1 MSNQVDLYAETQ
13 ASLIGDDNQPSLTL
27 KNTSTAPGLQ
37 VDKLLVTGA
46 ATIAGQANFAG
57 SLTGNLT
64 IASNATEGL
73 PLSLVKSGVIGSP
86 SVALIAYQVS
96 GASVPV
102 FELKSNSLVSA
113 VSIVFAASANWAG
126 LALIRVKYSD
136 GTTYGWIPVLPPA
149 VVTAAA
155 I

>member
-1 MSNQVDLYAETQ
+1 MSNLTDLNAEIG
-13 ASLIGDDNQPSLTL
+13 ASIIGDDAEPTLTL
-27 KNTSTAPGLQ
+27 KNTSTGPGLKA
-37 VDKLLVTGA
+37 DRLLVTGA
-46 ATIAGQANFAG
+46 ATIAGQTNFAG

-73 PLSLVKSGVIGSP
+73 PLSLVKSGAIGSP

-102 FELKSNSLVSA
+102 FELKSNALVSA

-136 GTTYGWIPVLPPA
+136 GTTYGWIPVLPPG